1 MQRRKVWRV
10 LKNMQTNTSLFFFF
24 FFLKTLRDLLKIC
37 VCLPPTPA
45 PSPFFFL
52 LKFSNLH
59 PWGPSRYQSPPML
72 SRACAMLSPPV
83 EPAGTEFGGAAG
95 TSREVFPCRTPVW
108 VSSTGPFSG
117 SRVAEPSSAAEIGVT
132 LLCSGLRP
140 FFQPQPPG
148 PDARTT
154 CLAEGAKNLQHN
166 LGGWLGVLM
175 PDLFSKWV
183 TLDQIMRTI

>member
-1 MQRRKVWRV
+1 MFV
-10 LKNMQTNTSLFFFF
+10 S
-24 FFLKTLRDLLKIC
+24 
-37 VCLPPTPA
+37 PPTPA

-83 EPAGTEFGGAAG
+83 EPAGTGFGGAAG

-108 VSSTGPFSG
+108 LSSTGPFSG
-117 SRVAEPSSAAEIGVT
+117 SRVAEPSSAAEMGVT

-140 FFQPQPPG
+140 FFHPQPPRPG
-148 PDARTT
+148 RANNLPGGGSQKSATQLGRVAGGVDAGYP
-154 CLAEGAKNLQHN
+154 L
-166 LGGWLGVLM
+166 
-175 PDLFSKWV
+175 
-183 TLDQIMRTI
+183 